1 MINFNFFF
9 IFLAIYLF
17 IFFLISEVNQY
28 LVSKFFF
35 NNQFKNLMSQDMLK
49 QNQLRKKLFT

>member
-1 MINFNFFF
+1 MIKFNFFF
-9 IFLAIYLF
+9 IFLTIFLF
-17 IFFLISEVNQY
+17 IYFLISEVNQY

>member
-1 MINFNFFF
+1 MIKFNFFF

>member
-1 MINFNFFF
+1 MIKFNFFF
-9 IFLAIYLF
+9 IFIAIYLF